1 MIDNQKQMDS
11 DAPHQRVS
19 LKEARQYL
27 EDHKID
33 TTPIVDRV
41 HLTLALAR
49 GKKIPAKQ
57 EKNSNN

>member
-1 MIDNQKQMDS
+1 MDS